1 MWCVAV
7 IKERCREMLAIQL
20 FFLSMLLL
28 VLFLQHLL
36 LLCLSAGVGASHE
49 ASIKSGSMQSMHII
63 QEQAYHMQ
71 QVYRVE
77 QEYHTEDCTQP
88 PAADMSPAP
97 VWLLAQQ
104 FGVTL

>member
-1 MWCVAV
+1 
-7 IKERCREMLAIQL
+7 MLAIPL

-49 ASIKSGSMQSMHII
+49 ASIKSGSMHII

-104 FGVTL
+104 FGVVL

>member
-1 MWCVAV
+1 
-7 IKERCREMLAIQL
+7 MLAIPL

-49 ASIKSGSMQSMHII
+49 ASIKSGSMHII
-63 QEQAYHMQ
+63 REQAYHMQ

-88 PAADMSPAP
+88 PADVMSPAP

>member
-1 MWCVAV
+1 
-7 IKERCREMLAIQL
+7 MLAIPL
-20 FFLSMLLL
+20 FFLSML
-28 VLFLQHLL
+28 LQHLL
-36 LLCLSAGVGASHE
+36 LLCLSAGVGPSHE

-63 QEQAYHMQ
+63 REQVYHMQ

-104 FGVTL
+104 FGVML

>member
-1 MWCVAV
+1 MWCIAV
-7 IKERCREMLAIQL
+7 IKERCREMLAIPL
-20 FFLSMLLL
+20 FFLSMFLLM
-28 VLFLQHLL
+28 LFLQHLL

-49 ASIKSGSMQSMHII
+49 ASIKSGSMHII
-63 QEQAYHMQ
+63 WEQVYHMQ

-77 QEYHTEDCTQP
+77 QENHIEDCTQQ
-88 PAADMSPAP
+88 PAANIPPSP

>member
-1 MWCVAV
+1 
-7 IKERCREMLAIQL
+7 MLAIPL
-20 FFLSMLLL
+20 FFLSML
-28 VLFLQHLL
+28 LQHLL

-49 ASIKSGSMQSMHII
+49 ASIKSGSMHII

>member
-1 MWCVAV
+1 
-7 IKERCREMLAIQL
+7 MLAIPL

-36 LLCLSAGVGASHE
+36 LLCLSAGVGPSHE
-49 ASIKSGSMQSMHII
+49 ASIKSGSMHII
-63 QEQAYHMQ
+63 REQVYHMQ
-71 QVYRVE
+71 QVHRVE

-88 PAADMSPAP
+88 PADVMSPAP

>member
-1 MWCVAV
+1 
-7 IKERCREMLAIQL
+7 MLAIPL
-20 FFLSMLLL
+20 FFLSML
-28 VLFLQHLL
+28 LQHLL

-49 ASIKSGSMQSMHII
+49 ASIKSGSMHII
-63 QEQAYHMQ
+63 QEQVYHMQ

-88 PAADMSPAP
+88 PAADKPPAP

-104 FGVTL
+104 FGVML